1 MDKSSYSDG
10 FQRFENSSGIGLV
23 TWVKIPLANSAKS
36 AGEQKAFEKQAVLE
50 FIQSHLGE
58 HFQLKSDDFG
68 KPWPL
73 DGKGNISISH
83 SAHHIAIAFHP
94 NSTQGIDIETHRP
107 QLQKVAGRILHASEL
122 EKLETA
128 LDKQFLLQLF
138 WGAKEAMYKAYGKK
152 QLIFSS
158 QLIVDTLPNE
168 PGTFSGRILLPSQVW
183 KVELQ
188 LIQPDTET
196 FLVFVKDVKISE
208 RA

>member
-10 FQRFENSSGIGLV
+10 FQQFENSSGSGLV
-23 TWVKIPLANSAKS
+23 AWVKIPLANSVKS
-36 AGEQKAFEKQAVLE
+36 AGAQKTFEKQAVLE
-50 FIQSHLGE
+50 LIQSHLGQQ
-58 HFQLKSDDFG
+58 FQLKSDDFG

-73 DGKGNISISH
+73 DGNGNISISH
-83 SAHHIAIAFHP
+83 STHHIAFAFHP
-94 NSTQGIDIETHRP
+94 LSTQGIDIETHRP
-107 QLQKVAGRILHASEL
+107 QLQKVARRVLHSSEL

-128 LDKQFLLQLF
+128 IDKQFLLQVF

-168 PGTFSGRILLPSQVW
+168 TGGFSGRIVLPTQVW

-188 LIQPDTET
+188 LIQPDSET
-196 FLVFVKDVKISE
+196 FLVFVKDVQISE
-208 RA
+208 PV